1 MVMEIRIESL
11 IEGARRA
18 DGTVVVI
25 DVFRAFTTAAV
36 AFARGVDKIIL
47 TAEPEEAL
55 ALRERGL
62 GDLCMGEVDGIRA
75 PGFDFGNSPFELSQ
89 ADVRGKTLI
98 QSTRAGTVGVC
109 AVPNLQTLYAASFV
123 VAGATARTILHDDP
137 PLVTLVAMGA
147 KAWQRSDEDEQCAL
161 YLRNLLLGGRPDPDA
176 VRKLVSASV
185 DAAKFRNPELP
196 HFHPGDLEIA
206 LDIDRY
212 DFAIRVATENGLP
225 VARAVGGQ
233 TGRAQPVDAAQP
245 DAQLQMVWPEHLLSA
260 PPAAPLPPGY
270 TLRTYRPGD
279 EPRFYEVMA
288 LAGWPGWDDEKL
300 RPWLARI
307 PPGSWFMVVHEA
319 SDQIV
324 ATAMGLHDHS
334 DAASVRRRGGLGR
347 LRSGTHRQ
355 GAGPRRQC
363 RSHDAADR
371 RGLPRRP
378 SLHRALAAGGA
389 EKLSEAGVCPLPV
402 CAGDGRA
409 LADDL
414 RATGLAIHAG
424 SVAVIRVRKRTGS
437 AKRHSRESG
446 NPGTT
451 AGHPPSR
458 V

>member
-1 MVMEIRIESL
+1 MEIRIESL
-11 IEGARRA
+11 IDGARRA
-18 DGTVVVI
+18 EGTVVVI

-36 AFARGVDKIIL
+36 AFGRDVEKIIL

-55 ALRERGL
+55 ALRARGV

-109 AVPNLQTLYAASFV
+109 AVPNPQALYAASFV
-123 VAGATARTILHDDP
+123 VAGATARAILRDDP

-176 VRKLVSASV
+176 VRKLVAASA

-212 DFAIRVATENGLP
+212 DFAIRVVTEDGLP

-233 TGRAQPVDAAQP
+233 IDRAQPVDAAQP
-245 DAQLQMVWPEHLLSA
+245 EAQLQMVWPEHLLSA
-260 PPAAPLPPGY
+260 PPAVRLPPGY

-307 PPGSWFMVVHEA
+307 PPGSWFMAVHEA
-319 SDQIV
+319 SGEIV

-334 DAASVRRRGGLGR
+334 DAHPFGGELGWVACDPAHTGKGLGR
-347 LRSGTHRQ
+347 AVSAAVTARLIA
-355 GAGPRRQC
+355 AGY
-363 RSHDAADR
+363 
-371 RGLPRRP
+371 
-378 SLHRALAAGGA
+378 RAIHLYTEQYRLAALKSYL
-389 EKLSEAGVCPLPV
+389 KLGYVPFLYMPEMLERWRTICAQLGWPFTPEAWRP
-402 CAGDGRA
+402 
-409 LADDL
+409 
-414 RATGLAIHAG
+414 
-424 SVAVIRVRKRTGS
+424 
-437 AKRHSRESG
+437 
-446 NPGTT
+446 
-451 AGHPPSR
+451 
-458 V
+458 

>member
-1 MVMEIRIESL
+1 MEIRIESL

-18 DGTVVVI
+18 EGAVVVI

-36 AFARGVDKIIL
+36 AFARGVEKIIL

-55 ALRERGL
+55 TVRDRGL
-62 GDLCMGEVDGIRA
+62 GDLCMGEVNGMRA

-89 ADVRGKTLI
+89 ADVSGKTLI

-109 AVPNLQTLYAASFV
+109 AVPNPQALYAASFV
-123 VAGATARTILHDDP
+123 VAGATARAILRDDP

-176 VRKLVSASV
+176 VRKLVSASA

-206 LDIDRY
+206 LDVDRY
-212 DFAIRVATENGLP
+212 DFAIRVATEDGLP

-233 TGRAQPVDAAQP
+233 TGRAQPSSAAQP
-245 DAQLQMVWPEHLLSA
+245 EAQLQMVWPEPLLNA
-260 PPAAPLPPGY
+260 LPAVRLPPGY
-270 TLRTYRPGD
+270 ALRTYRPRD

-307 PPGSWFMVVHEA
+307 PPGSWFMIVHEA
-319 SDQIV
+319 SGRIV

-334 DAASVRRRGGLGR
+334 EAHPFGGELGWVACDPAHTGKGLGMAVSAAVTAR
-347 LRSGTHRQ
+347 LIE
-355 GAGPRRQC
+355 AGY
-363 RSHDAADR
+363 
-371 RGLPRRP
+371 
-378 SLHRALAAGGA
+378 RAIHLYTEQWRLAALKTYLKLGYIPFLYAPEMA
-389 EKLSEAGVCPLPV
+389 ERWRAICAQLGWPFTPEAW
-402 CAGDGRA
+402 R
-409 LADDL
+409 
-414 RATGLAIHAG
+414 
-424 SVAVIRVRKRTGS
+424 S
-437 AKRHSRESG
+437 SG
-446 NPGTT
+446 F
-451 AGHPPSR
+451 S
-458 V
+458 

>member
-1 MVMEIRIESL
+1 MEIRIESL

-18 DGTVVVI
+18 EGAVVVI

-36 AFARGVDKIIL
+36 AFARGVEKIIL

-55 ALRERGL
+55 ALRASGL
-62 GDLCMGEVDGIRA
+62 GDLCMGELDGMRA
-75 PGFDFGNSPFELSQ
+75 PGFDFGNSPFELSL

-109 AVPNLQTLYAASFV
+109 AVPNPQALYAASFV
-123 VAGATARTILHDDP
+123 VAGATAGAILRDDP

-176 VRKLVSASV
+176 VRKLVSASA

-196 HFHPGDLEIA
+196 QFHPGDLEIA

-212 DFAIRVATENGLP
+212 DFAIRVAYEDGLP

-233 TGRAQPVDAAQP
+233 IDRAQPSSAAQP
-245 DAQLQMVWPEHLLSA
+245 EAQLQMVWPEHLLSA
-260 PPAAPLPPGY
+260 PPAIRPLPAVHLPPGY

-319 SDQIV
+319 SDRIV

-334 DAASVRRRGGLGR
+334 DVHPFGGELGWVACDPAHTGKGLGSAVSAAVTAR
-347 LRSGTHRQ
+347 LIE
-355 GAGPRRQC
+355 AGY
-363 RSHDAADR
+363 
-371 RGLPRRP
+371 
-378 SLHRALAAGGA
+378 RAIHLYTEQWRLAALKSYL
-389 EKLSEAGVCPLPV
+389 KLGYIPFLYTPEMPERWRAICAQLGWPFTPEAW
-402 CAGDGRA
+402 R
-409 LADDL
+409 
-414 RATGLAIHAG
+414 
-424 SVAVIRVRKRTGS
+424 S
-437 AKRHSRESG
+437 
-446 NPGTT
+446 
-451 AGHPPSR
+451 
-458 V
+458 

>member
-1 MVMEIRIESL
+1 MEIRIESL

-18 DGTVVVI
+18 EGTVVVI

-36 AFARGVDKIIL
+36 AFGRGVEKIIL

-55 ALRERGL
+55 ALRDRGV

-109 AVPNLQTLYAASFV
+109 AVPNPQALYAASFV
-123 VAGATARTILHDDP
+123 VAGATARAILRDDP

-176 VRKLVSASV
+176 VRKLVSASA

-212 DFAIRVATENGLP
+212 DFAIRVATEDGLP

-233 TGRAQPVDAAQP
+233 IDRAQPVDAAQP
-245 DAQLQMVWPEHLLSA
+245 EAQLQMVWPEHLLSA
-260 PPAAPLPPGY
+260 PPAVRLPPGY
-270 TLRTYRPGD
+270 ALRTYRPGD

-307 PPGSWFMVVHEA
+307 PPGSWFMAVHEA
-319 SDQIV
+319 SGRDR
-324 ATAMGLHDHS
+324 GDRDGPPRPLGR
-334 DAASVRRRGGLGR
+334 ASVRRRAGLGG
-347 LRSGTHRQ
+347 LRSGAHRQ
-355 GAGPRRQC
+355 GAGQRRQ
-363 RSHDAADR
+363 RRGHGAADR
-371 RGLPRRP
+371 ARAIAPSISTPSSSGWPR
-378 SLHRALAAGGA
+378 
-389 EKLSEAGVCPLPV
+389 
-402 CAGDGRA
+402 
-409 LADDL
+409 
-414 RATGLAIHAG
+414 
-424 SVAVIRVRKRTGS
+424 
-437 AKRHSRESG
+437 
-446 NPGTT
+446 
-451 AGHPPSR
+451 
-458 V
+458 

>member
-1 MVMEIRIESL
+1 MEIRIESL

-18 DGTVVVI
+18 EGAVVVI

-36 AFARGVDKIIL
+36 AFARGVETIIL
-47 TAEPEEAL
+47 TAKPEEAL
-55 ALRERGL
+55 ALRDRGL
-62 GDLCMGEVDGIRA
+62 GDLCMGEVNGIRA
-75 PGFDFGNSPFELSQ
+75 VGFDFGNSPFELSQ

-109 AVPNLQTLYAASFV
+109 AVPNPQTLYAASFV
-123 VAGATARTILHDDP
+123 VAGATARAILHDDP

-176 VRKLVSASV
+176 VRKLVADSA

-212 DFAIRVATENGLP
+212 DFAIRVTTEDGLP

-233 TGRAQPVDAAQP
+233 AGRAQPVDAAQP

-270 TLRTYRPGD
+270 ALRTYRPGD
-279 EPRFYEVMA
+279 EQRFYEVMA

-307 PPGSWFMVVHEA
+307 PPGSWFMVVYEA
-319 SDQIV
+319 SGQIV

-334 DAASVRRRGGLGR
+334 DAHPFGGELGWVACDPAHTGKGLGSAVSAAVTTR
-347 LRSGTHRQ
+347 LIA
-355 GAGPRRQC
+355 AGY
-363 RSHDAADR
+363 
-371 RGLPRRP
+371 
-378 SLHRALAAGGA
+378 RAVHLYTERWRLAALKSYLKLGYIPFLSTPEMA
-389 EKLSEAGVCPLPV
+389 ERWRAV
-402 CAGDGRA
+402 CAQLGWPFTPEAWR
-409 LADDL
+409 
-414 RATGLAIHAG
+414 R
-424 SVAVIRVRKRTGS
+424 
-437 AKRHSRESG
+437 
-446 NPGTT
+446 
-451 AGHPPSR
+451 
-458 V
+458 